1 MSILAYLGGMLL
13 WLPLTASALTGAEAE
28 RGKSTRSGQATVGV
42 ADTVQYLSPGRV
54 MAKAREQFAAYSTF
68 SARFEKQFY
77 WVALDKTQKL
87 QGRIYTRKPDRFRVE
102 VDGGD
107 LVVADGQA
115 IWVYSKKNQQVV
127 VSAYNGEVRTP
138 WQILFDYTSQWAPAG
153 VEETKLDGQ
162 TCYLLAL
169 QPPGRAGKGQLKVWL
184 ERRRWLLLKVE
195 QKDESD
201 NLITYVLKDHRLGTK
216 LDAGLFR
223 FTAPPG
229 VEVIDRRGDGQR

>member
-1 MSILAYLGGMLL
+1 MRLLAYLGGMLL
-13 WLPLTASALTGAEAE
+13 WLPLAATALTGAE
-28 RGKSTRSGQATVGV
+28 V
-42 ADTVQYLSPGRV
+42 A
-54 MAKAREQFAAYSTF
+54 AKAREQFASSSTF
-68 SARFEKQFY
+68 SARFEKQLY
-77 WVALDKTQKL
+77 WTALDKTQKL

-102 VDGGD
+102 VEGGD

-127 VSAYNGEVRTP
+127 VSAYQGEVRTP
-138 WQILFDYTSQWAPAG
+138 WQILLDYTSQWAPVG

-162 TCYLLAL
+162 ACYLLAL
-169 QPPGRAGKGQLKVWL
+169 QPPSGRASSGQLKVWL
-184 ERRRWLLLKVE
+184 DRRRWLPLKVE

-201 NLITYVLKDHRLGTK
+201 NLVTYVLRDHRLGTK

-223 FTAPPG
+223 FNAPPG